1 VRRDYWLSEPATTNN
16 RMAIRSAI
24 EGLRALRVPCR
35 VVFVS
40 DSEYLVK
47 GMREWV
53 PVWRQ
58 RGWRRKTG
66 PVENEDLWR
75 QLVDVAAAHDV
86 EWRWVRGHAGH
97 PRNEY
102 ANALA
107 IRAAKKQDS
116 SDGLQPSG
124 FEEWLE
130 EQRARGRYLDFF
142 EIAPHEDEAGAAGTE
157 GGAGAAVPARRAGA
171 PSKTRS

>member
-1 VRRDYWLSEPATTNN
+1 MASGCGDYWLSEPATTNN

-24 EGLRALRVPCR
+24 EGLSALRVPCR

-53 PVWRQ
+53 PAWRR

-66 PVENEDLWR
+66 PVENEDFWR
-75 QLVDVAAAHDV
+75 RLVDVAERHDV

-102 ANALA
+102 ANMLA
-107 IRAAKKQDS
+107 IRAAKKQ
-116 SDGLQPSG
+116 GLIERSPA
-124 FEEWLE
+124 FRL
-130 EQRARGRYLDFF
+130 RAVAR
-142 EIAPHEDEAGAAGTE
+142 GAAG
-157 GGAGAAVPARRAGA
+157 AGLLPRLLRVRR
-171 PSKTRS
+171 R

>member
-1 VRRDYWLSEPATTNN
+1 
-16 RMAIRSAI
+16 
-24 EGLRALRVPCR
+24 
-35 VVFVS
+35 
-40 DSEYLVK
+40 VK

-75 QLVDVAAAHDV
+75 ELVDVAERHDV

-107 IRAAKKQDS
+107 VRAAKEQGS
-116 SDGLQPSG
+116 SNGLRPSG
-124 FEEWLE
+124 FERWLE
-130 EQRARGRYLDFF
+130 EQRERGRYLDFF
-142 EIAPHEDEAGAAGTE
+142 EFAPPEDEGARGP
-157 GGAGAAVPARRAGA
+157 GP
-171 PSKTRS
+171 